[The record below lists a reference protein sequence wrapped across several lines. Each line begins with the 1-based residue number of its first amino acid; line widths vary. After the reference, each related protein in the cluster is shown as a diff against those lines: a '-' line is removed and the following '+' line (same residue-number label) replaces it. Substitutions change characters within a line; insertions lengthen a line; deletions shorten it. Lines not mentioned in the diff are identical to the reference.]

1 MKKSFTPKEKQQLA
15 VLGALVAIAC
25 LYGLWTL
32 AFIPMRKA
40 GSERVA
46 QCAEMAKKNAQAQ
59 KAVAEIP
66 AHEARIQTLDA
77 TLKHIAEAYA
87 IRPILRPILGSSY
100 QLGLRP
106 RLDPLATA
114 TGFDVT
120 GLTVQDP
127 VPLPWDRPDSPLS
140 RCVADIVGVASYQQ
154 TRDFLAAIEADNP
167 YIYVTGLTLSANP
180 GDVRRHRVTIRLECL
195 SAPTQIT
202 PL

>member
-1 MKKSFTPKEKQQLA
+1 MKKSFTPKEQQQLA
-15 VLGALVAIAC
+15 VVGALVAIAC

-46 QCAEMAKKNAQAQ
+46 QCA
-59 KAVAEIP
+59 
-66 AHEARIQTLDA
+66 
-77 TLKHIAEAYA
+77 
-87 IRPILRPILGSSY
+87 SY

-127 VPLPWDRPDSPLS
+127 VPLPWNRPDSPLS
-140 RCVADIVGVASYQQ
+140 RCMADIVGVASYQQ

-180 GDVRRHRVTIRLECL
+180 EDVRRHRVTIRIECL
-195 SAPTQIT
+195 SASTTIT